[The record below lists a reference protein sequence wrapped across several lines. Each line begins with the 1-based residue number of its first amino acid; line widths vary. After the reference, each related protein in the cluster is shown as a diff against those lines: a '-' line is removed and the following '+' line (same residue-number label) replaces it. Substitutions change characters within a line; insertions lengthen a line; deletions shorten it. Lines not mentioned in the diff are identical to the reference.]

1 MDDDSEK
8 QNLEKNVS
16 GQSLPNLF
24 NVSIILQSFWI
35 RCRSICSNVVDR
47 EFMES
52 QLYFV
57 LCCGSILWFLLIF
70 EEII

>member
-35 RCRSICSNVVDR
+35 RCCSVFSNVMDR
-47 EFMES
+47 KFVES

-57 LCCGSILWFLLIF
+57 LYCGSIFWILLIL
-70 EEII
+70 EKII

>member
-1 MDDDSEK
+1 MDDECENK
-8 QNLEKNVS
+8 NLEKNVS
-16 GQSLPNLF
+16 GQSFPALF
-24 NVSIILQSFWI
+24 NVGVILQSFWI
-35 RCRSICSNVVDR
+35 RCRSVFSNVVDR
-47 EFMES
+47 EFMEI

>member
-16 GQSLPNLF
+16 RQSLSNLF

-35 RCRSICSNVVDR
+35 RCRSVFSNVVDR

-52 QLYFV
+52 QLYLV
-57 LCCGSILWFLLIF
+57 LCCGSIFWGLLIL
-70 EEII
+70 ETII

>member
-16 GQSLPNLF
+16 GQSLPNMF
-24 NVSIILQSFWI
+24 NVGIILQPFWV
-35 RCRSICSNVVDR
+35 RCRSIFSDVVDR
-47 EFMES
+47 KFMES

-57 LCCGSILWFLLIF
+57 LHCGSIFWFLYLL
-70 EEII
+70 EKII

>member
-24 NVSIILQSFWI
+24 NVGIILQSIWI
-35 RCRSICSNVVDR
+35 RCRSVFSNVMDR
-47 EFMES
+47 KFVES

-57 LCCGSILWFLLIF
+57 LYCGSIFWILLIL
-70 EEII
+70 EKII

>member
-1 MDDDSEK
+1 MNDDSEK
-8 QNLEKNVS
+8 QNLEKSVS

-24 NVSIILQSFWI
+24 NVGVILQSFWI

-52 QLYFV
+52 QLYLV

>member
-24 NVSIILQSFWI
+24 NVGIILQSFWI

-52 QLYFV
+52 QLYLV

>member
-8 QNLEKNVS
+8 QNMEKNVS

-24 NVSIILQSFWI
+24 NVGIILQSIWI
-35 RCRSICSNVVDR
+35 RCCSVFFNVMDR
-47 EFMES
+47 KFVES

-57 LCCGSILWFLLIF
+57 LYCGSIFWILLIL
-70 EEII
+70 EKII

>member
-8 QNLEKNVS
+8 QNMEKNVS

-24 NVSIILQSFWI
+24 NVSIILQSIWI
-35 RCRSICSNVVDR
+35 RCRSVFSNVMDR
-47 EFMES
+47 KFVES

-57 LCCGSILWFLLIF
+57 LYCGSIFWILFLL
-70 EEII
+70 EKII

>member
-1 MDDDSEK
+1 MEDDEK
-8 QNLEKNVS
+8 NENLETEPPRQPVT
-16 GQSLPNLF
+16 GIF
-24 NVSIILQSFWI
+24 NARIILQSFWI

>member
-24 NVSIILQSFWI
+24 NVGVILQSFWI
-35 RCRSICSNVVDR
+35 RCRSVFFNVVDR

-52 QLYFV
+52 QLYLV
-57 LCCGSILWFLLIF
+57 LCCGSILWFLLIL

>member
-16 GQSLPNLF
+16 RQSLPNLF
-24 NVSIILQSFWI
+24 NVGVILQSFWI
-35 RCRSICSNVVDR
+35 RCRSVFPNVVDR

-52 QLYFV
+52 QLYLV
-57 LCCGSILWFLLIF
+57 LCCGSIFWGLLIL
-70 EEII
+70 ETII